1 MNLLVKTL
9 REQAFE
15 AKAWPFEEAR
25 KLLARIEA
33 RRHAGQEVRGVLF
46 ETGYGP
52 SGLPHIGTF
61 GEVART
67 SWVRKAFETISDIP
81 THLIAFSDDMDGLR
95 KVPDNLPQQEMI
107 AAHLGQPLTAI
118 PDPFGTHESF
128 GAHMNARLRSFL
140 DRFGFRYEF
149 YSSTATYKSG
159 RFDAALLKILAEYD
173 KVMAVMLPTL
183 GEERQETYSPF
194 LPVSPRSGKVLLA
207 KVVGRDVAA
216 GTITYVE
223 EDGSTETVPVTGG
236 HCKLQWKPDM
246 GMRWAALGVDYEMY
260 GKDHLSQAPLYS
272 AICKIAGGT
281 PPEQYMYEM
290 FLDDSGQKISKSK
303 GNGISIEDWLKYGSP
318 ESLAL
323 FMFQKPRT
331 AKRLYFDVIP
341 KAVDEYIAFLE
352 AYHSNHGDEAAR
364 LENPAWHI
372 HGGAPPD
379 ERYPVS
385 FALLL
390 NLVSASNANTRD
402 VLWGNI
408 RAYAPGA
415 SPEANPGLDRLVG
428 YALSYYEDF
437 VQPAK
442 KFRAPDD
449 KERAALA
456 DLADRLDAMGDERD
470 GATVQNMVYE
480 VGKTHGFEPLRAWFA
495 ALYEVLF
502 GQSAGPRFGSFAA
515 LFGTKETAAMIRKAL
530 AGEFLA

>member
-1 MNLLVKTL
+1 
-9 REQAFE
+9 
-15 AKAWPFEEAR
+15 
-25 KLLARIEA
+25 
-33 RRHAGQEVRGVLF
+33 
-46 ETGYGP
+46 
-52 SGLPHIGTF
+52 
-61 GEVART
+61 
-67 SWVRKAFETISDIP
+67 
-81 THLIAFSDDMDGLR
+81 
-95 KVPDNLPQQEMI
+95 
-107 AAHLGQPLTAI
+107 
-118 PDPFGTHESF
+118 
-128 GAHMNARLRSFL
+128 
-140 DRFGFRYEF
+140 
-149 YSSTATYKSG
+149 
-159 RFDAALLKILAEYD
+159 
-173 KVMAVMLPTL
+173 
-183 GEERQETYSPF
+183 
-194 LPVSPRSGKVLLA
+194 
-207 KVVGRDVAA
+207 
-216 GTITYVE
+216 
-223 EDGSTETVPVTGG
+223 
-236 HCKLQWKPDM
+236 M

-272 AICKIAGGT
+272 AICRIAGGK

-290 FLDDSGQKISKSK
+290 FLDDTGQKISKSK

-364 LENPAWHI
+364 LENPVWHI

-402 VLWGNI
+402 ILWGNI

-428 YALSYYEDF
+428 YALAYYEDF
-437 VQPAK
+437 VKPAK
-442 KFRAPDD
+442 QYRAPSEQ
-449 KERAALA
+449 ERAALS
-456 DLADRLDAMGDERD
+456 DLADRFDALGDERD
-470 GATVQNMVYE
+470 GARVQDVVYE
-480 VGKTHGFEPLRAWFA
+480 VGKTHGFEPLRTWFA

-515 LFGTKETAAMIRKAL
+515 LFGPKETAAMIRKAL
-530 AGEFLA
+530 AGDFLKS